1 MLSGKKNWIK
11 EYFTFSKK
19 ERRAVFVLLFFAVF
33 FALLPAM
40 FPFLVKDDV
49 SIVVD
54 TAAERQLAQ
63 LKISQKNDNRSE
75 KDFADQYDQ
84 PKYPPYKKFEKNQIT
99 RELFSFNPNTASAE
113 DWERLGLR
121 DKTIQTILNYRSKG
135 GQFRKPE
142 DLQHIYG
149 LRKEEYERLI
159 PYVNIEPLQKES
171 KESVTNSFSSEKKYE
186 SKESKNIFIDINKAD
201 TTEWKKLNGIGSKL
215 SQRIIN
221 FRTKLGGFV
230 SVEQVG
236 ETFGLPDSTFQKIK
250 SQLQVKSSTV
260 ARININ
266 EATLDVLKSHPY
278 VKYAVANAIIQYR
291 NEHGPF
297 KTVSELQKLGAIDEG
312 LFAKIAPYLTVEKE
326 GK

>member
-1 MLSGKKNWIK
+1 MLSSKKNWIK

-49 SIVVD
+49 SIEVD
-54 TAAERQLAQ
+54 TATERQLAQ
-63 LKISQKNDNRSE
+63 LKIPNKYDRINE
-75 KDFADQYDQ
+75 KDFVEQYDQ
-84 PKYPPYKKFEKNQIT
+84 PKYPPYKKFEKTEIIG
-99 RELFSFNPNTASAE
+99 ELFYFNPNTASSD
-113 DWERLGLR
+113 DWKKLGLR
-121 DKTIQTILNYRSKG
+121 EKTIQTILNYRSKG
-135 GQFRKPE
+135 GKFRKPE

-149 LRKEEYERLI
+149 LRKEEYERLV
-159 PYVNIEPLQKES
+159 PYANIEPLETAN
-171 KESVTNSFSSEKKYE
+171 KESVTGTFSFEKKYE
-186 SKESKNIFIDINKAD
+186 SKESKIIFIDINNAD

-250 SQLQVKSSTV
+250 SQLQVKQSTV
-260 ARININ
+260 VKINLN

-278 VKYAVANAIIQYR
+278 LKYAVANAIIQYR

-297 KTVSELQKLGAIDEG
+297 KTVSELQKLGAIDES
-312 LFAKIAPYLTVEKE
+312 LYTKIAPYLTVEE
-326 GK
+326 GGK

>member
-1 MLSGKKNWIK
+1 MLSGKKNWVK
-11 EYFTFSKK
+11 VYFTFSKK

-40 FPFLVKDDV
+40 FPFLIKDDV

-54 TAAERQLAQ
+54 TVTERQLAQ
-63 LKISQKNDNRSE
+63 LKITEKKDSRNE

-84 PKYPPYKKFEKNQIT
+84 PKYPPYKKFEQT
-99 RELFSFNPNTASAE
+99 PLTGELFYFNPNTASAE
-113 DWERLGLR
+113 DWKRLGLR

-142 DLQHIYG
+142 DLEHIYG
-149 LRKEEYERLI
+149 LRKNEFERLL
-159 PYVNIEPLQKES
+159 PYVSIEPLQPKFKES
-171 KESVTNSFSSEKKYE
+171 DAVTISTPTTFESRET
-186 SKESKNIFIDINKAD
+186 KNIIIDINSAD
-201 TTEWKKLNGIGSKL
+201 TTEWKKLSGIGSKL
-215 SQRIIN
+215 SQRIVN

-230 SVEQVG
+230 SIEQVG

-250 SQLQVKSSTV
+250 TQLQVKQTTV
-260 ARININ
+260 VKINLN

-278 VKYAVANAIIQYR
+278 FRYAVANAIIQYR

-297 KTVSELQKLGAIDEG
+297 KTVSDLQKLGAIDNS
-312 LFAKIAPYLTVEKE
+312 LYTKITPYLYIE
-326 GK
+326 

>member
-11 EYFTFSKK
+11 DYFTFSKK
-19 ERRAVFVLLFFAVF
+19 ERRAVILLLIFAVL
-33 FALLPAM
+33 FAMLPAM

-54 TAAERQLAQ
+54 TATERQLAQ
-63 LKISQKNDNRSE
+63 LKISEKNDTRNE

-84 PKYPPYKKFEKNQIT
+84 PKYPPYKKFEKTEIT
-99 RELFSFNPNTASAE
+99 GDLFYFNPNTASAE
-113 DWERLGLR
+113 DWKRLGLR

-142 DLQHIYG
+142 DLEHIYG
-149 LRKEEYERLI
+149 LRKEEYERLL
-159 PYVNIEPLQKES
+159 PYVNIEPLQTKS
-171 KESVTNSFSSEKKYE
+171 KESLASTFSTEKKYE
-186 SKESKNIFIDINKAD
+186 SKKSEIIFIDINNAD

-215 SQRIIN
+215 SQRIVN

-250 SQLQVKSSTV
+250 SQLQVKQSSV
-260 ARININ
+260 VRINLN
-266 EATLDVLKSHPY
+266 EASLDVLKSHPY
-278 VKYAVANAIIQYR
+278 IKYAIANAIIQYR
-291 NEHGPF
+291 NEHGLY
-297 KTVSELQKLGAIDEG
+297 KAVSDLQKVGAVDEKSY
-312 LFAKIAPYLTVEKE
+312 AKIAPYLIVE
-326 GK
+326 